1 MPPTLPSY
9 HMKIAI
15 HGRTVDRKSKQYVQ
29 QLLDCFRDK
38 GSEILVSA
46 SFTKSLLETGM
57 NLEGTGSFDNKSDLK
72 NTNFVVSVGGDGTLL
87 ETVSYVGSLE
97 LPIVAINTGR
107 LGFLATI
114 SKEMIPQAVEALFMN
129 EFSFEY
135 RTLVKVHTDRDIF
148 NGKNFGLNDFTILKK
163 DTSAMITVHAY
174 IDGEYLNSYWAD
186 GLIVST
192 PTGSTGY
199 SLSCGGPV
207 VLPQSHNFIITPV
220 SPHNLTVRPMV
231 VSDASVISFEIE
243 GRSQNF
249 LVSLDTRSYTV
260 DASVQMAVS
269 KEDFQAKLVKLD
281 GYNFLDTLRMK
292 LNWGYDARN

>member
-1 MPPTLPSY
+1 
-9 HMKIAI
+9 MKIAI
-15 HGRTVDRKSKQYVQ
+15 HGRKIDNTSSQYIQ
-29 QLLDCFRDK
+29 QLLQCIRAK
-38 GSEILVSA
+38 GSEIVVSRA
-46 SFTKSLLETGM
+46 FIGSLKEIGVD
-57 NLEGTGSFDNKSDLK
+57 LEGIGSFNGRSGLEKVD
-72 NTNFVVSVGGDGTLL
+72 FVISVGGDGTLL
-87 ETVSYVGSLE
+87 ETVSYVGPLE

-114 SKEMIPQAVEALFMN
+114 SKEMIPQAIDALSEN
-129 EFSFEY
+129 QFSFEY
-135 RTLVKVHTDRDIF
+135 RSLVKVHSDKDIF

-207 VLPQSHNFIITPV
+207 VLPQSNNFIITPV

-231 VSDASVISFEIE
+231 VSDNSVISFEIE
-243 GRSQNF
+243 GRSKNF

>member
-1 MPPTLPSY
+1 
-9 HMKIAI
+9 MKIAI
-15 HGRTVDRKSKQYVQ
+15 HGRKIDEKSRPYIQ
-29 QLLDCFRDK
+29 QLLECVREK
-38 GSEILVSA
+38 GSEIVVSSA
-46 SFTKSLLETGM
+46 FLKNLKETGLS
-57 NLEGTGSFDNKSDLK
+57 LEENDSFDGKSGLEDVD
-72 NTNFVVSVGGDGTLL
+72 FVFSVGGDGTLL
-87 ETVSYVGSLE
+87 ETVSYVGELE

-114 SKEMIPQAVEALFMN
+114 SKEMIPQAVQALYQN

-135 RTLVKVHTDRDIF
+135 RTLLKVHSDKDIF

-163 DTSAMITVHAY
+163 DTSSMITVHAY

-186 GLIVST
+186 GLIVAT

-207 VLPQSHNFIITPV
+207 VLPQSNNFIVTPV

-231 VSDASVISFEIE
+231 VSDNSVISFEIE
-243 GRSQNF
+243 GRSKNF

-260 DASVQMAVS
+260 DASFQMAIS

>member
-1 MPPTLPSY
+1 MR
-9 HMKIAI
+9 IAI
-15 HGRTVDRKSKQYVQ
+15 HGRKIDSKSEHYVR
-29 QLLDCFRDK
+29 QLLDCLQRK
-38 GSEILVSA
+38 ESEIVISA
-46 SFTKSLLETGM
+46 PFMKNLREHGFETIGVQ
-57 NLEGTGSFDNKSDLK
+57 TFKDNSELAEID
-72 NTNFVVSVGGDGTLL
+72 FVFSVGGDGTLL
-87 ETVSYVGSLE
+87 ETVAFVGHLQ
-97 LPIVAINTGR
+97 LPIVAVNTGR

-114 SKEMIPQAVEALFMN
+114 SKEMIPQAVEALYSN
-129 EFSFEY
+129 EFSFEL
-135 RTLVKVHTDRDIF
+135 RTLLRVDTDQDIF
-148 NGKNFGLNDFTILKK
+148 NSKNFGLNDFTILKK

-207 VLPQSHNFIITPV
+207 VLPQSNNFIITPV

-231 VSDASVISFEIE
+231 VSDNSVISFEIE

-269 KEDFQAKLVKLD
+269 KESFQAKLVKLD

>member
-1 MPPTLPSY
+1 MR
-9 HMKIAI
+9 IAI
-15 HGRTVDRKSKQYVQ
+15 HGRKIDNKSRQYVQ
-29 QLLDCFRDK
+29 QLLQCIRAK
-38 GSEILVSA
+38 GSDIIVSKAFTTSLKEIEV
-46 SFTKSLLETGM
+46 
-57 NLEGTGSFDNKSDLK
+57 NLEGIEIFSGSSGLEKVD
-72 NTNFVVSVGGDGTLL
+72 FVISVGGDGTLL
-87 ETVSYVGSLE
+87 ETVSYVGPLE

-114 SKEMIPQAVEALFMN
+114 SKEMIPQAVNALYQN
-129 EFSFEY
+129 EFSYEY
-135 RTLVKVHTDRDIF
+135 RSLVKVHSDKDIF

-207 VLPQSHNFIITPV
+207 VLPQSNNFIITPV

-231 VSDASVISFEIE
+231 VSDNSVISFEIE
-243 GRSQNF
+243 GRSKNF